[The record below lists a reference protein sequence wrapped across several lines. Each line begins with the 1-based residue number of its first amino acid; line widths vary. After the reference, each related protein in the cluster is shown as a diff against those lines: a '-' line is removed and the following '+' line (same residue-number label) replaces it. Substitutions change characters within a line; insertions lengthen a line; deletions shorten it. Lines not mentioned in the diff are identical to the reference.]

1 MRYEIRAKVRE
12 YEDKKTGE
20 TKSVYATI
28 GSAWLDGD
36 KKSIQLDTVPV
47 SWDGRA
53 FINEPFNKD
62 QPMTQAQA
70 LNGGKD
76 FAPEDIDDKPI
87 SLEDI
92 PF

>member
-36 KKSIQLDTVPV
+36 KRSIQLDTVPV
-47 SWDGRA
+47 NWDGRA

-62 QPMTQAQA
+62 KPMTQAQA

-76 FAPEDIDDKPI
+76 FTPT
-87 SLEDI
+87 DI
-92 PF
+92 PNEEVDLGAIPF